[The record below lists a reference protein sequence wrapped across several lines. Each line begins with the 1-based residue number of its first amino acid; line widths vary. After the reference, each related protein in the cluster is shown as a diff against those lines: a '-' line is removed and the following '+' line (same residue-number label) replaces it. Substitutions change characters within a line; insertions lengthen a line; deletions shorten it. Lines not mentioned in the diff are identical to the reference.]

1 MQTTNASRRLRY
13 PFVALL
19 AAALFTTGCD
29 DDDDDG
35 FTAGTTEV
43 RVVHGVADAPLVNVY
58 LDDDQVLENF
68 DFREGTGYLSL
79 PAGTYDIRVEAIVPG
94 GNVDVINAPGVL
106 LSRDERTTVYAA
118 GDTSEGSI
126 APLLVADPVDP
137 VAPGAVRATGSTG
150 SATSSGAMEPSL
162 VSPAA

>member
-79 PAGTYDIRVEAIVPG
+79 PAGTYDIRVEAIVTG
-94 GNVDVINAPGVL
+94 VNFDVKYEPGVL
-106 LSRDERTTVYAA
+106 QSHEKRSTV
-118 GDTSEGSI
+118 SEDGH
-126 APLLVADPVDP
+126 
-137 VAPGAVRATGSTG
+137 T
-150 SATSSGAMEPSL
+150 
-162 VSPAA
+162 